1 AIALDERAHE
11 VLVVTGQPPYSQR
24 VRHALSPRRGGE
36 ALLHPREEEPR
47 VPAARRLGDR
57 PALDEERARAVK
69 GEVVRGRDP
78 GDAAADDRDVSGRV
92 PLERRVGLRGQL
104 VEPDA
109 PHVGYCASGRPGV
122 IRQGEGGW

>member
-1 AIALDERAHE
+1 MARDERAHE
-11 VLVVTGQPPYSQR
+11 VLVVTGEPPDTQR
-24 VRHALSPRRGGE
+24 VRLAVSPRGGGE
-36 ALLHPREEEPR
+36 VLRDPREEEPR

-57 PALDEERARAVK
+57 PALDEDRARAVK

-78 GDAAADDRDVSGRV
+78 GDAAADDRDVRGRV
-92 PLERRVGLRGQL
+92 PLERRVGLCLQL

-122 IRQGEGGW
+122 IRQGEVGWG